1 MKLWMVCGWPE
12 TTMKR
17 HSSVALVFSSI
28 SGGWSKSSCNRFFA
42 KSSSSKKLGSPQEPQ
57 KRHMLEPLRTG
68 SNFQDPP
75 GQRAREE
82 PWSLIL
88 FWRGLTKLVSSRYN
102 FHTIFQSKN
111 VTFGVRW
118 TRLLCESLQ
127 VGVGGRRSPHRPKRG
142 MLTHARKVRERF
154 RSHSSDV
161 DNDKRIQRRPHCFQR
176 ERQLIEEKTIRKEW
190 KDRIRLEGIKQ
201 TKSIVSQGAT
211 TKNM

>member
-28 SGGWSKSSCNRFFA
+28 SGGCSKSSCNRFLA

-88 FWRGLTKLVSSRYN
+88 FWRGLTKLVSSRYK

-127 VGVGGRRSPHRPKRG
+127 VNGEKRATDKPLPILEFAHRPCTMHHGANIQYDTWWDKDDG
-142 MLTHARKVRERF
+142 VTTAGFHML
-154 RSHSSDV
+154 
-161 DNDKRIQRRPHCFQR
+161 CL
-176 ERQLIEEKTIRKEW
+176 RQE
-190 KDRIRLEGIKQ
+190 
-201 TKSIVSQGAT
+201 VS
-211 TKNM
+211 

>member
-28 SGGWSKSSCNRFFA
+28 SGGCSKSSCNRFFA

-88 FWRGLTKLVSSRYN
+88 FWRGLTKLVSSRYK

-127 VGVGGRRSPHRPKRG
+127 VKRKKRVAT
-142 MLTHARKVRERF
+142 MLLSTARVCTSLLSFPFPAGSIMFPSRHTWHLWELVRQMLKI
-154 RSHSSDV
+154 SW
-161 DNDKRIQRRPHCFQR
+161 RIS
-176 ERQLIEEKTIRKEW
+176 W
-190 KDRIRLEGIKQ
+190 
-201 TKSIVSQGAT
+201 
-211 TKNM
+211 